1 MERIE
6 RAPLGV
12 LLQQVTDLEGDIGIA
27 YERSCDFLK
36 ERHAH
41 DRPQL
46 TFPRGATELEVQVFT
61 RKAQTTHRLNSSQFL
76 LLPVG
81 VEHVAA
87 SRSAIYDV
95 FTLYPRAQL
104 LNRTCAAF
112 SPSG

>member
-1 MERIE
+1 
-6 RAPLGV
+6 
-12 LLQQVTDLEGDIGIA
+12 
-27 YERSCDFLK
+27 
-36 ERHAH
+36 
-41 DRPQL
+41 
-46 TFPRGATELEVQVFT
+46 
-61 RKAQTTHRLNSSQFL
+61 L